1 MGYKITTN
9 WLTNLACNKTRK
21 LVYQQAVLAYADDT
35 TWIVRL
41 KDEFQKIINISS
53 EFYEINDIEI
63 NSKKSELVVVN
74 TIKKGKEKETLVI
87 IVGKN

>member
-1 MGYKITTN
+1 M
-9 WLTNLACNKTRK
+9 
-21 LVYQQAVLAYADDT
+21 LAYADDT
-35 TWIVRL
+35 NWIVRL
-41 KDEFQKIINISS
+41 KDKFQKIVNISS

-63 NSKKSELVVVN
+63 NSKKSKLVVVN